1 MCGRKST
8 EWQLQLPVTPEDC
21 RAGGFFSTTVWG
33 VEVIGVYNADGTVW
47 GEVSYWVG
55 ARIGTAHCSLCEI
68 THGTFRESAEWKSCR
83 DSLSVPFSTFHRN
96 DQPDDVRT
104 AANDITPVVVA
115 RTVTGC
121 VVLLG
126 PEDIE
131 TCSGRAEHLASLI
144 EQALSRL

>member
-1 MCGRKST
+1 MEYCG
-8 EWQLQLPVTPEDC
+8 
-21 RAGGFFSTTVWG
+21 TVETV

-68 THGTFRESAEWKSCR
+68 THGTFRESADWQKCR

-96 DQPDDVRT
+96 DQPDDVRE
-104 AANDITPVVVA
+104 AAAGITPIVVA
-115 RTVTGC
+115 RTTVEC

-126 PEDIE
+126 PAEIE
-131 TCSGRAEHLASLI
+131 SCGGRAEELAALI
-144 EQALSRL
+144 EQALSQLQF

>member
-1 MCGRKST
+1 VPASYIAVLINIS
-8 EWQLQLPVTPEDC
+8 E
-21 RAGGFFSTTVWG
+21 
-33 VEVIGVYNADGTVW
+33 VEVIGIYNADGTVW

-96 DQPDDVRT
+96 DQPDDVRA

-121 VVLLG
+121 VMLLG

-131 TCSGRAEHLASLI
+131 TCQGRAEHLASLI
-144 EQALSRL
+144 EQALSRLQF

>member
-1 MCGRKST
+1 MRARALPQQEAGKLSRWGRFR
-8 EWQLQLPVTPEDC
+8 C
-21 RAGGFFSTTVWG
+21 TVRG

-68 THGTFRESAEWKSCR
+68 THGTFRESTEWKSCR

-96 DQPDDVRT
+96 DQPDDVRA

-121 VVLLG
+121 VMLLG

-131 TCSGRAEHLASLI
+131 TCQGRAEHLASLI
-144 EQALSRL
+144 EQALSRLQF